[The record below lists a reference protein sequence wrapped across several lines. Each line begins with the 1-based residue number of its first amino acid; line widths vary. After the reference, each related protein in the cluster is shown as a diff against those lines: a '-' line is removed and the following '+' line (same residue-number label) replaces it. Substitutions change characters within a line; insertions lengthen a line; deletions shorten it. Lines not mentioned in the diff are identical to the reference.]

1 MMELSELKS
10 PSLSGPAGK
19 FGAKSIFRLCLF
31 LDIWIMDRELQY
43 AILGGLV
50 MLVKIEGPLFLDIL
64 VEVYF

>member
-1 MMELSELKS
+1 MIFVE
-10 PSLSGPAGK
+10 
-19 FGAKSIFRLCLF
+19 KSIFRLCLF

-50 MLVKIEGPLFLDIL
+50 MLVKIEGPLFLDFL